1 MTQSIQTI
9 ANHVTKDDSE
19 ASVRNRQLT
28 NRADELTSYA
38 RAGYNLAHTATVEGA
53 EFVTFVD
60 TLTKDTNY

>member
-38 RAGYNLAHTATVEGA
+38 RAGYNLTHTATVEGA

-60 TLTKDTNY
+60 TPTKDTNY

>member
-38 RAGYNLAHTATVEGA
+38 RAGYSLTHTATVEGA

-60 TLTKDTNY
+60 TLTKDTDY